1 MLRRPIQLLLPALLL
16 TLPDPAQGQSEGS
29 NPAARASGPARGLAG
44 DSVGL
49 AEVEGGLLGIAGNY
63 EVRFDQR
70 GPTFVP
76 VLGASAPTDQV
87 LGLAYRGL
95 GRAGNWMPGIEVEPR
110 RGAGPAAA
118 EYQRASGLIERL
130 ELTPAGLEHSLVL
143 EHAPAGKGDLR
154 LAFEL
159 SGNLAPYAQ
168 RQPDGTWLFDG
179 PYGDIHYGGLTAI
192 DASGRRAAGEVL
204 VQDGV
209 LIWRV
214 GAEFLDAASYP
225 LTLDP
230 LVSSPSTLV
239 GIGNN
244 DREAETAADELSA
257 RQLVVWKRQLSATSF
272 VVRGQLLDFFGAPTG
287 PLLVISSGIL
297 PDARPRVAVLNS
309 VSRFVVS
316 WVQNDG
322 LIDTARAAVLDA
334 STGSQLSS
342 FVLDTAADGFL
353 EAPDLCSELLAVG
366 SGIDRVYAVWH
377 RIGSGIRGSVIQA
390 SGAGATVTG
399 PTLMLS
405 ATQASGNQGVLA
417 DISLQSNM
425 GIDRKLAVGYLRR
438 TSPTS
443 SDYNAYMAVYQ
454 SNLAIA
460 VGETLVLDTANPEI
474 GIELDQSNA
483 LNFSNTWTVAVATDK
498 PASATHDLVTRL
510 MRLTGSSLAAVP
522 GAPTTLIA
530 GNLNGIGNFSVSTR
544 PGKTLIA
551 YETLGLLSFV
561 NLITLDSQTNLVCDP
576 AVIVEAVTFDS
587 RPTVACQSATG
598 GAVYNTNAVLLWN
611 NQSTTPGNQ
620 QDIRFQ
626 RYSLFTDI
634 VPNWSD
640 LGGGCGAAGIF
651 SLLQSGVFSIGNGY
665 VTPNIS
671 GADPTAPVSILNI
684 AAPQAPLPCGPCLF
698 LPFENTI
705 ISPMFAGVSGTVLQ
719 IPCKASLVGKTVH
732 MQYTVLTFGTS
743 PCSSAADLS
752 FSNRVAVTIGT

>member
-1 MLRRPIQLLLPALLL
+1 MLRRPIRLLLPVLLL

-29 NPAARASGPARGLAG
+29 NPAARATGPARGLAG

-49 AEVEGGLLGIAGNY
+49 AEVEGGLLGVAGNY

-70 GPTFVP
+70 GPAFVP

-87 LGLAYRGL
+87 LGLAFRGL

-179 PYGDIHYGGLTAI
+179 PYGDVHYGGLTAI

-230 LVSSPSTLV
+230 LVASPSTLV

-287 PLLVISSGIL
+287 PLLVISSAIL
-297 PDARPRVAVLNS
+297 PNARPRVAVLNS

-316 WVQNDG
+316 WAQNDG
-322 LIDTARAAVLDA
+322 LIDTAGAAVLDA
-334 STGSQLSS
+334 ATGTSLTS
-342 FVLDTAADGFL
+342 FVLDTSAAGFM
-353 EAPDLCSELLAVG
+353 EAPDLCSELLG
-366 SGIDRVYAVWH
+366 SGFNRVYAVWH
-377 RIGSGIRGSVIQA
+377 RIGTGIRGSVIQP
-390 SGAGATVTG
+390 SGGGFSVTG
-399 PTLMLS
+399 PTLMLQ
-405 ATQASGNQGVLA
+405 ATQTSGTQALVA
-417 DISLQSNM
+417 DVSLQSNL
-425 GIDRKLAVGYLRR
+425 GVGRKLGVGYLRR
-438 TSPTS
+438 STPTS
-443 SDYNAYMAVYQ
+443 NDWNAFMAVYDP
-454 SNLAIA
+454 SLAIS
-460 VGETLVLDTANPEI
+460 VGGTLVWNDADEPVIDIEI
-474 GIELDQSNA
+474 DQSNA
-483 LNFSNTWTVAVATDK
+483 ISSTSWTVAVAIDK
-498 PASATHDLVTRL
+498 TASTTHELWTRL
-510 MRLTGSSLAAVP
+510 MRLNGPNLAPAP
-522 GAPTTLIA
+522 GTQPTRIA
-530 GNLNGIGNFSVSTR
+530 TNLNGKGNFSVSTR
-544 PGKTLIA
+544 PVKTLIA
-551 YETLGLLSFV
+551 YETLGLLAFV
-561 NLITLDSQTNLVCDP
+561 NLITLDSETNLICDP

-587 RPTVACQSATG
+587 RPTVACQSATS
-598 GAVYNTNAVLLWN
+598 GAYYNTNAVLLWN

-626 RYSLFTDI
+626 GYSLFTDS

-684 AAPQAPLPCGPCLF
+684 AAPQAPLPCGSCLF

-705 ISPMFAGVSGTVLQ
+705 ISPMSAGASGNILQ